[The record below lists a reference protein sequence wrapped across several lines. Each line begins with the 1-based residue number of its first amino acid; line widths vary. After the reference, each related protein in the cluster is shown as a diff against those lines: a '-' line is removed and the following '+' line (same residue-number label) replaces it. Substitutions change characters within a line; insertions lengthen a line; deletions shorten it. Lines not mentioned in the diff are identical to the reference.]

1 MSLLDETGPS
11 QADRDPGMQ
20 SAAVLFDTM
29 VKGVADVVLVDRI
42 VIELAVAAIVV
53 EGHLLIEDHPGLGKT
68 TLAKALASVAGLEF
82 RRVQCTADLLPA
94 DVTGALVLGPNGGE
108 PVFRPGPIFTNIV
121 LADELNRASPRSQSA
136 FLEAMGEGQVT
147 VDGATYRLP
156 RPFTVVATQNPFDD
170 ASTMQIP
177 QSQRDRFL
185 LRLSLGYPG
194 HDFERQLLIHGDRSG
209 LVEDLPSIG
218 GRGLAQLRTA
228 ARRAHIAPALAD
240 YVLALLEATR
250 HHESVAVGASPRAG
264 LAVMRAAKGL
274 AVGRGR
280 DFVSPDDVQVVA
292 GPALAH
298 RLVLAPEAALYGI
311 QATDIVDEALRT
323 VPLVV
328 DRPSDHPS

>member
-20 SAAVLFDTM
+20 SEAVLFDTM

-53 EGHLLIEDHPGLGKT
+53 EGHLLIKDPPGLGKT

-136 FLEAMGEGQVT
+136 FLEGMGEGQVT

-156 RPFTVVATQNPFDD
+156 SPFTVVATQNPFDD

-185 LRLSLGYPG
+185 LHLSLGYPSRNG
-194 HDFERQLLIHGDRSG
+194 EQELLVHGDRSA
-209 LVEDLPSIG
+209 LVEDLQSIG
-218 GRGLAQLRTA
+218 GPGLAALQAAVERT
-228 ARRAHIAPALAD
+228 HVSPGLAD
-240 YVLALLEATR
+240 YVLRILETTR
-250 HHESVAVGASPRAG
+250 RHEDVAVG
-264 LAVMRAAKGL
+264 
-274 AVGRGR
+274 
-280 DFVSPDDVQVVA
+280 
-292 GPALAH
+292 
-298 RLVLAPEAALYGI
+298 
-311 QATDIVDEALRT
+311 
-323 VPLVV
+323 
-328 DRPSDHPS
+328 